1 MKKCPFCAEDIQD
14 AAKVCRYCG
23 RDLEQGASQVQIVAP
38 KRKTTPV
45 TWLVTIFFGLVF
57 VGWCSSLLTPRSSP
71 PSQQQAVASSPATT
85 SSPATGVPPPGG
97 KWTEARQASQ
107 MDDTQGVTFHLEAE
121 NSVEGWLKRG
131 KPSLIVRCREKRTD
145 VYMVTGMP
153 ASVESGDLDGHTVR
167 VRFDDMPAQQQRWS
181 ESTDKEALFATSA
194 VQMARNLAKANLLRV
209 EFTPFNA
216 SPAIATF
223 DVGGFDQHIG
233 QLAAACGWK
242 P

>member
-14 AAKVCRYCG
+14 AAKVCRHCG

-38 KRKTTPV
+38 KRKTSVV
-45 TWLVTIFFGLVF
+45 TWLVTIFLGVAF
-57 VGWCSSLLTPRSSP
+57 VGWCSSLLTPPSSL
-71 PSQQQAVASSPATT
+71 PSQQQAIASPPVTTPPA
-85 SSPATGVPPPGG
+85 APPTPSPGG
-97 KWTEARQASQ
+97 KWAEARQASQ

-145 VYMVTGMP
+145 VYMVTGMA
-153 ASVESGDLDGHTVR
+153 ASVESGDLDGHSVR
-167 VRFDDMPAQQQRWS
+167 VRFDDAPAQQQRWS
-181 ESTDKEALFATSA
+181 ESTDKEALFAASA
-194 VQMARNLAKANLLRV
+194 VQMARSLAKSKTFRV

-216 SPAIATF
+216 SPAVATF
-223 DVGGFDQHIG
+223 DVTGFDQHIG
-233 QLAAACGWK
+233 KVAAACGWK